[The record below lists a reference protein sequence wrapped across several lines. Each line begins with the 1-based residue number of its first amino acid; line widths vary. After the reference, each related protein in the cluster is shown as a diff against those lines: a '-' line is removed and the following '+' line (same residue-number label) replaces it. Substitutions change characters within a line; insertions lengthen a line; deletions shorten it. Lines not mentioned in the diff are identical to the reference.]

1 MSKIDNVLATY
12 PMSSREIN
20 RLIDK
25 IDMSTDIADDGYP
38 VGLTDLEKQQY
49 DNIIGPLQFYAAQIA
64 RQAMAVFDEQVK
76 DWDTRVDT
84 RVNGREFIRNGLM
97 LNSTPEEVQKLI
109 SQALLDDFNRVRLEF
124 ELAYRLKGIFPWQKE
139 DVTWKN
145 ADAPINLGLDWALE
159 MYDKYGARSDE
170 DFRRLAIRQA
180 IRY

>member
-1 MSKIDNVLATY
+1 MSSIDNVLATY

-64 RQAMAVFDEQVK
+64 RQAEAVFAEQVE
-76 DWDTRVDT
+76 DWDSRVDT

-109 SQALLDDFNRVRLEF
+109 SQALLDDFNRVKF
-124 ELAYRLKGIFPWQKE
+124 ELDLAYRLERIFPWQGE
-139 DVTWKN
+139 T
-145 ADAPINLGLDWALE
+145 PSGYEGPNLGLEWALE

-170 DFRRLAIRQA
+170 DFRRLAVRQ
-180 IRY
+180 IVRN

>member
-1 MSKIDNVLATY
+1 MSSIDNVLTTY

-25 IDMSTDIADDGYP
+25 IDMSSDIADDGYP
-38 VGLTDLEKQQY
+38 LGLTDLEKQQY

-64 RQAMAVFDEQVK
+64 RQAEAAFAEQVE
-76 DWDTRVDT
+76 DWDSRVDT

-109 SQALLDDFNRVRLEF
+109 SQALLDDFNRVKF
-124 ELAYRLKGIFPWQKE
+124 ELDLAYRLEKIFPWQGE
-139 DVTWKN
+139 TPSSYDGPT
-145 ADAPINLGLDWALE
+145 IGLDWALE

-170 DFRRLAIRQA
+170 DFRRLAVRQ
-180 IRY
+180 IVRN